1 MGRTLITYR
10 RTPSRGACWKLRTLE
25 AEREPEL
32 ETLERNSGGDSRVS
46 REVKLEKH
54 GLFSGLEGGTA
65 PPAAETQSPGTL
77 VLPEPLGK

>member
-1 MGRTLITYR
+1 MGRCESLG
-10 RTPSRGACWKLRTLE
+10 PSKLRGNLS
-25 AEREPEL
+25 ERPW
-32 ETLERNSGGDSRVS
+32 SGSVEEIESRVS